1 MTETPLSDRIRR
13 AARYAEILDALE
25 ALEGPATAKEIERH
39 TDTVASTI
47 RRDLWRLEANDLVRL
62 VSRREP
68 FRWEATDQTPAEA
81 TTEEV
86 FARV

>member
-1 MTETPLSDRIRR
+1 MTETPLSDRIRQ
-13 AARYAEILDALE
+13 AARYADILAALE
-25 ALEGPATAKEIERH
+25 VLDGPATVAEIEPH
-39 TDTVASTI
+39 VETGVSSV
-47 RRDLWRLEANDLVRL
+47 RRDLNRLKANGLVRL

-68 FRWEATDQTPAEA
+68 YRWEATDETPAEA